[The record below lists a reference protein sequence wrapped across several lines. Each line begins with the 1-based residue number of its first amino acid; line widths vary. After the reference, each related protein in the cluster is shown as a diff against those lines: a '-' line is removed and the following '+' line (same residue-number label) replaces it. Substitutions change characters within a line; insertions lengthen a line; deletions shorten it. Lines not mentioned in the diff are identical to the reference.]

1 MPGPNDPF
9 NMGERKK
16 EDIKRGN
23 IKRVEQNRRPGSDFA
38 DGKMVHL
45 ALGVA
50 LPRVV

>member
-16 EDIKRGN
+16 EDK
-23 IKRVEQNRRPGSDFA
+23 NRRPGSDFA
-38 DGKMVHL
+38 DGKMVQL

-50 LPRVV
+50 LQRVV